1 MNVLDVLLDVLIV
14 SKDNALIVFLDFIL
28 MLMMKINY
36 IVRNNVNSL
45 VGIVMM
51 ILVMNVNMDINF
63 RVVNVYLILIVI
75 LIVSFVP
82 LERQEIIAQMNV

>member
-28 MLMMKINY
+28 MLMMLINY

>member
-14 SKDNALIVFLDFIL
+14 SKDNASIVFLDFIL

>member
-14 SKDNALIVFLDFIL
+14 SKDNATNVFLDFIL
-28 MLMMKINY
+28 MLMMKTNY

-45 VGIVMM
+45 VGIVMV

-75 LIVSFVP
+75 LIVSFVH
-82 LERQEIIAQMNV
+82 LERQEIIVQMNV